1 MNRLLLIAA
10 SGLAREALAVERALG
25 RFARIRVLDDDSALW
40 GSRLDGEPIVGG
52 LELVREYDDH
62 RVLVCAGKGP
72 TRRAIV
78 DRLTDLGVTHD
89 RFARTIHPAVDV
101 PAGCSVGAGSIV
113 LAGVALTANVR
124 MGNHVVVM
132 PNVSLTHDDMVADYA
147 TIAAGVALGGSV
159 HIGSGAYLGMN
170 SSIREGL
177 SVGHDAVLGMGS
189 VLLTELPA
197 GETWAGVPARPI
209 ETVPSQ
215 KMRRNG

>member
-25 RFARIRVLDDDSALW
+25 RFARIRVLDDNSALW

-62 RVLVCAGKGP
+62 RVLVCVGKGP

-78 DRLTDLGVTHD
+78 DRLSGLGVTQD
-89 RFARTIHPAVDV
+89 RFARTIHPGVDV

-113 LAGVALTANVR
+113 LAGVVLTANVR

-215 KMRRNG
+215 KVRRDA

>member
-10 SGLAREALAVERALG
+10 SALAREALAAERALG

-40 GSRLDGEPIVGG
+40 GSRLDGEQIVGG

-62 RVLVCAGKGP
+62 RVLVCAGTGP

-78 DRLTDLGVTHD
+78 DRLTDLGVTQD
-89 RFARTIHPAVDV
+89 RYVRTVHPAVHI
-101 PAGCSVGAGSIV
+101 PAGCSVGAGSIL
-113 LAGVALTANVR
+113 LAGVVLTANVR

-132 PNVSLTHDDMVADYA
+132 PNVSLTYDDMVADFA
-147 TIAAGVALGGSV
+147 TICAGVALGGGV
-159 HIGSGAYLGMN
+159 HIGSGAYIGMN

-177 SVGHDAVLGMGS
+177 AVGHDAVLGMGS

-197 GETWAGVPARPI
+197 GEIWAGVPARPVEAI
-209 ETVPSQ
+209 PIQ
-215 KMRRNG
+215 KVRRDA

>member
-1 MNRLLLIAA
+1 MNRLVLVAA

-52 LELVREYDDH
+52 LELVGEYADH
-62 RVLVCAGKGP
+62 RVLVCAGRGP

-78 DRLTDLGVTHD
+78 NRLAELGVTHD
-89 RFARTIHPAVDV
+89 RYTRIIHPGVDI

-113 LAGVALTANVR
+113 LAGVVLTANVR

-147 TIAAGVALGGSV
+147 TIAAGVALGGGV
-159 HIGSGAYLGMN
+159 HIGSGAYIGMN

-209 ETVPSQ
+209 ESLPSQ
-215 KMRRNG
+215 KVSR